1 MKKNL
6 FLVLVLILGAVSLS
20 AQKIAYVHRD
30 SVLLSMPEMIDA
42 QNQLNTFVSQVETEL
57 QTMQQDYQT
66 KVTAYN
72 NDVDSLST
80 VVKNNKATEIQDLE
94 RRIQDFQVQAQTEYI
109 EKQKQL
115 LVPIQNKFDEVLE
128 KVRKAGGYDV
138 VMNISD
144 DVLYVNP
151 KYIITDEV
159 LTELNIQN

>member
-57 QTMQQDYQT
+57 QNMQQDYQT

-115 LVPIQNKFDEVLE
+115 LVPIQNKFDEALE